1 MNLKKFTAFEE
12 VEPDAYSWAQDA
24 AIIGQ
29 IVIDRIPSREHL
41 KDASVGY
48 LFRSHEVSSKGR
60 VEAATAH
67 LASQLITGGGGK
79 YWNNML
85 QLKIIEICGSQ
96 PDFIVLIDR
105 HIWAGLD
112 LEQRVAL
119 IHHELMHCEQE
130 RDEFGALKFNR
141 VTGLPIW
148 RIQGH
153 DVEEFREV
161 VEMHGV
167 WNQELAEFVT
177 AAINGV
183 SADIT
188 PAASIVKECEAAL
201 AT

>member
-1 MNLKKFTAFEE
+1 MNLKKFTAQEE
-12 VEPDAYSWAQDA
+12 VAADAYSWAQDA
-24 AIIGQ
+24 AIVGR
-29 IVIDRIPSREHL
+29 IVIERIASREHL
-41 KDASVGY
+41 KDAMVGY
-48 LFRSHEVSSKGR
+48 LFRSHEVSSKGKI
-60 VEAATAH
+60 EAATAH

-96 PDFIVLIDR
+96 PDFIILIDQ

-130 RDEFGALKFNR
+130 RDEFGAPKFSKL
-141 VTGLPIW
+141 TGQPMW

-153 DVEEFREV
+153 DIEEFSEV
-161 VEMHGV
+161 VAMHGV

-177 AAINGV
+177 AAIAGA

-188 PAASIVKECEAAL
+188 PATSIVKECADAL
-201 AT
+201 VT